1 MEVTFSRIVKEKGEN
16 LGKGTLVSSDCW
28 HG

>member
-1 MEVTFSRIVKEKGEN
+1 MEETFSRIVKEKGGK
-16 LGKGTLVSSDCW
+16 LGKGALVSSDCW